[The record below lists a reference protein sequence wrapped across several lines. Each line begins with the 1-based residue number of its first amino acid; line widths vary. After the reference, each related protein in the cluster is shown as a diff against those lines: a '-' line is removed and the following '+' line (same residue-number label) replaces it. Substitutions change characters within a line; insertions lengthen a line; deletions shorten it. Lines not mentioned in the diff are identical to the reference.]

1 MTSVKATARRAGLIY
16 VLFALLGIFG
26 YLYVPSHFIVP
37 DDAVATAG
45 KIAESPM
52 LYRMGI
58 LASLAGHILFIL
70 LAVTLYELFRDV
82 DRNRARL
89 LVALVLVGVAGE
101 IVNLA
106 FRAAPLVFS
115 KESGYL
121 SVFSDAQVDA
131 IGFGLT
137 RIGRTLS
144 QLLTLF
150 WGLWLF
156 PFGYLAIKSGY
167 FPKILGYLQYVA
179 GIGYVVSC
187 VTSVLAL
194 DMGPVTSA
202 LLTAFSAGEFPMI
215 LWMLIAGAREPV
227 SDATGFKTSQ

>member
-1 MTSVKATARRAGLIY
+1 MNSIKATARRAGVLY
-16 VLFALLGIFG
+16 FLFALLGIFG
-26 YLYVPSHFIVP
+26 YLYVPSHFIVS

-45 KIAESPM
+45 KIAETPM
-52 LYRMGI
+52 LYRMG
-58 LASLAGHILFIL
+58 LLGSLAGHILFIL
-70 LAVTLYELFRDV
+70 LALTLYELFRDV
-82 DRNRARL
+82 DRGKARV

-115 KESGYL
+115 SEANYL
-121 SVFSDAQVDA
+121 SVFPKQELDALSF
-131 IGFGLT
+131 GFVRL
-137 RIGRTLS
+137 GRSLS
-144 QLLTLF
+144 QLLSMF

-187 VTSVLAL
+187 VVSVLAL
-194 DMGPVTSA
+194 DIGPLTSG
-202 LLTAFSAGEFPMI
+202 LLTAFSVGEFPMV
-215 LWMLIAGAREPV
+215 LWLLIIGARAPQPV
-227 SDATGFKTSQ
+227 S